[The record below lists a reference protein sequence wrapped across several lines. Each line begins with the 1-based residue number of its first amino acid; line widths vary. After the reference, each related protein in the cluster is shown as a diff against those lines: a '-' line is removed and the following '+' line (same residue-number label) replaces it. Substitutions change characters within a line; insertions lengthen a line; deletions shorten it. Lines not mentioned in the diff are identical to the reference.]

1 MQFQKTVFFD
11 QQTLDNLT
19 SELSDIAIAKQFNC
33 VVSTVYLARKEFGI
47 KSFSEKTG
55 KRISRKSGRV
65 LNQGEGEYFD
75 KLKIDR
81 TYFQSIDSEI
91 KAYTLGILSA
101 DGFISNTTKGRKLGI
116 ELKLPDSIVLYAICK
131 SIAGASECDRHI
143 KQIHR
148 EGKNPTEKLEI
159 YSRDL
164 VEQLIALGFGKK
176 AERQCVRGLS
186 PELTRHYLRGV
197 FDGDGHINSQST
209 RFVLQLGAKDL
220 AYGFAELI
228 ESHLSYPSKVKESVK
243 NGKPFYTF
251 GCYGVDKAKPVIEW
265 LYSNCT
271 IAIPRKLNE
280 ANIWLSRF

>member
-1 MQFQKTVFFD
+1 MQFQRTVLFD

-19 SELSDIAIAKQFNC
+19 SELSDIAIAKQYGC
-33 VVSTVYLARKEFGI
+33 AVSTVHIARKELGI

-75 KLKIDR
+75 KLQIDR

-91 KAYTLGILSA
+91 KAYALGLLTA
-101 DGFISNTTKGRKLGI
+101 DGSICNTIKHRKFTI
-116 ELKLPDSIVLYAICK
+116 ELKHPDSIVLHTICK
-131 SIAGASECDRHI
+131 SVAGASECDRYI

-148 EGKNPTEKLEI
+148 EGKSPTERLEI

-164 VEQLIALGFGKK
+164 IEQMVALGFGRKS
-176 AERQCVRGLS
+176 ERLLVRNLS
-186 PELTRHYLRGV
+186 TELTRHYLRGF
-197 FDGDGHINSQST
+197 FDGDGHISFDKNRFILQSAT
-209 RFVLQLGAKDL
+209 KDL
-220 AYGFAELI
+220 IYGFAELV
-228 ESHLSYPSKVKESVK
+228 ESRLGYPSKVKESVN
-243 NGKPFYTF
+243 NGKPLYTF

-280 ANIWLSRF
+280 ASIWLSRL